1 MKSCRKLAYS
11 MRHERLYLADI
22 IEAADG
28 IAGFLRGC
36 DREQF
41 EASDLIRSAVLHKLT
56 IIGEAASKC
65 SQARVGHPDIPWKQI
80 IGFRN
85 ILVHHYFGTDWD
97 VVWEAATNHVPQ
109 LRAQIAAIL
118 AELPP
123 L

>member
-1 MKSCRKLAYS
+1 
-11 MRHERLYLADI
+11 MRRERLYLADI

-28 IAGFLRGC
+28 IAGFLHGC
-36 DREQF
+36 DRERF
-41 EASDLIRSAVLHKLT
+41 EASDLIRSAILHKLT
-56 IIGEAASKC
+56 IIGEAASKA
-65 SQARVGHPDIPWKQI
+65 SEARLSHPGIPWKQI

-97 VVWEAATNHVPQ
+97 VVWEAAVTHVPK

-123 L
+123 A